1 MFFADSGHLE
11 KEGTLPQLTRSTV
24 VQFGT
29 SRFLQAHADLFID
42 EAAKADQPKLTIT
55 VVAGSGQAAGRERL
69 KAFGNPAGYP
79 VIIRGIENGQK
90 VERHMTVYSI
100 TRGLDAVA
108 DWPEVLRT
116 ITEDA
121 VCIVS
126 NTTEKGFA
134 VPDDERVDLTN
145 PAAHVPASYPGRL
158 LASLAARFNAGEPG
172 LTIFPTELIS
182 RNGDVLKAITLDL
195 ARRNGASPT
204 LLAWLEEQCIFAN
217 SLVDRIV
224 SEPID
229 PIGAVAEPYALW
241 AVERVPG
248 LVMPMTHE
256 AIRVVDD
263 LETYARLKIHILNL
277 GHSFLAETWLQGG
290 WADDTTVTQMLA
302 DPATRS
308 KLMSVYNDEV
318 LPGFTARG
326 MGAEAADY
334 IAATIQRFDNPFLEH
349 RVRDIANGHSA
360 KVTNRIG
367 AFLEWTGTSAPA
379 LETITQKY
387 PAK

>member
-1 MFFADSGHLE
+1 M
-11 KEGTLPQLTRSTV
+11 PQHNRSTV

-42 EAAKADQPKLTIT
+42 QAAKSGQPKLSIT

-69 KAFGNPAGYP
+69 KAFGNPSGYP
-79 VIIRGIENGQK
+79 VIIRGIENGK
-90 VERHMTVYSI
+90 KIERHTTVHSI

-121 VCIVS
+121 ICIVS

-134 VPDDERVDLTN
+134 VPDDERVDLIN
-145 PAAHVPASYPGRL
+145 PADHIPTSYPGRL
-158 LASLAARFNAGEPG
+158 LASLAARFNAGAPG
-172 LTIFPTELIS
+172 PTIFPTELIS
-182 RNGDVLKAITLDL
+182 RNGDVLKAIVLNL
-195 ARRNGASPT
+195 ARRNDASPA
-204 LLAWLEEQCIFAN
+204 LLDWLEQKCIFAN

-241 AVERVPG
+241 AVESAPG
-248 LVMPMTHE
+248 LVMPVTHE

-277 GHSFLAETWLQGG
+277 GHSFLAETWMQGD
-290 WADDTTVTQMLA
+290 WKDDTTVTQMLA
-302 DPATRS
+302 DPATRAR
-308 KLMSVYNDEV
+308 LLHVYNDEV
-318 LPGFTARG
+318 LPGFEARG
-326 MGAEAADY
+326 MKAEAADY

-349 RVRDIANGHSA
+349 RVRDIANGHPA
-360 KVTNRIG
+360 KVANRIR
-367 AFLEWTGTSAPA
+367 AFLEWTGTSAPVLDA
-379 LETITQKY
+379 IARKY